1 MKTPSIRYADDLQGW
16 SEKVED
22 KNSGRWVLARP
33 MVPEGIFFLWRLRLA
48 WKVFTGKV
56 DVLAWKAGQSEI

>member
-1 MKTPSIRYADDLQGW
+1 MRVPSIIYADDLQDW
-16 SEKVED
+16 SEKVDD

-33 MVPEGIFFLWRLRLA
+33 ISSGGICFLWRLRLA

-56 DVLAWKAGQSEI
+56 DVLAWKAEQN

>member
-1 MKTPSIRYADDLQGW
+1 MRVPSIIYADDLQDW

-33 MVPEGIFFLWRLRLA
+33 MSHGVICFLWRLRLA

-56 DVLAWKAGQSEI
+56 DVLAWKAEQS